1 MQEFFAPAN
10 IALVKYWGKR
20 DLPLNLPMNGSLSIG
35 LGSLG
40 TFTALEEAPADQV
53 IFNGAELS
61 AEGDF
66 ARKIF
71 KFIDLFAAE
80 RPRLRVISRNNIP
93 TAAGLASSASG
104 FAALVRALNHFFAWS
119 VDEIELS
126 RRARRGSG
134 SACRSL
140 WPGFVRWNRGE
151 RADGSDS
158 HGEPL
163 PYRWPEL
170 RLAILPVDFKEKK
183 MGSAPAMNHTVATSP
198 LYQVWPASAEA
209 DLKTME
215 RALADRDLAQLG
227 ALAEAN
233 ALAMHATMLAARPS
247 LCYLQPQSWAYL
259 EQVQRLRSQ
268 GLPVYCTI
276 DAGPNIK
283 LLFEASNET
292 MLGEHFPT
300 AQFINPWC

>member
-1 MQEFFAPAN
+1 
-10 IALVKYWGKR
+10 
-20 DLPLNLPMNGSLSIG
+20 
-35 LGSLG
+35 
-40 TFTALEEAPADQV
+40 
-53 IFNGAELS
+53 
-61 AEGDF
+61 
-66 ARKIF
+66 
-71 KFIDLFAAE
+71 
-80 RPRLRVISRNNIP
+80 
-93 TAAGLASSASG
+93 
-104 FAALVRALNHFFAWS
+104 
-119 VDEIELS
+119 
-126 RRARRGSG
+126 
-134 SACRSL
+134 
-140 WPGFVRWNRGE
+140 
-151 RADGSDS
+151 
-158 HGEPL
+158 
-163 PYRWPEL
+163 
-170 RLAILPVDFKEKK
+170 